1 MLKGM
6 LCFQSNSNFRLSKGI
21 HPPFVRN
28 QFVLLLQ
35 QPLTRVLLYFVIL
48 QQNLHYRGRKL
59 LHAVRSCSS
68 LAICAAQ
75 HTVPQPGYSLH
86 LLYSTTIAHLRERL
100 LQMPSNQ
107 GFVLNLQIGIL
118 FFFQFYFLPGES
130 ITGTHP
136 EQLTSSLQMDPSTA
150 LHKDMKRTSQ
160 TPGPEPMLVTEHKR
174 RAKGSFSLFAQQTL
188 SRSKFRCDNKPV
200 LIMQLMGFSA
210 T

>member
-1 MLKGM
+1 MELYFQRERPFQLQSSALICVLTGNKITIFWIPSILMLKGM

-48 QQNLHYRGRKL
+48 QQNLHYRGGKL

-100 LQMPSNQ
+100 LQMPSKQ

-118 FFFQFYFLPGES
+118 FYFFSFIFYLAN
-130 ITGTHP
+130 
-136 EQLTSSLQMDPSTA
+136 QSL
-150 LHKDMKRTSQ
+150 
-160 TPGPEPMLVTEHKR
+160 GPIL
-174 RAKGSFSLFAQQTL
+174 
-188 SRSKFRCDNKPV
+188 NN
-200 LIMQLMGFSA
+200 
-210 T
+210 